1 MEETMIDE
9 LFHLFEKEF
18 SLKVVSE
25 VLSKVKELVELFGEE
40 YLKDKNFKN
49 AGIDAVIKLLEEMK
63 DNTANA
69 SAAK

>member
-1 MEETMIDE
+1 MIDE

-25 VLSKVKELVELFGEE
+25 VLAKVKELVELFGEE
-40 YLKDKNFKN
+40 YLKDKNFKD

-63 DNTANA
+63 DKTSDAPV
-69 SAAK
+69 AK

>member
-1 MEETMIDE
+1 MEVTMIDE

-25 VLSKVKELVELFGEE
+25 VLAKVKELVELFGEE
-40 YLKDKNFKN
+40 YLKDKNFKD

-63 DNTANA
+63 DKTSDAVV
-69 SAAK
+69 AK